1 MRRRAFIILVGGSA
15 MAWSLAGRAQQP
27 RHPTIGFLGAYTP
40 SVQSQWTAAFVQQL
54 RELGWREGHTVAIE
68 YRWAEGRTERADEI
82 ATELVRLKVDIIV
95 LSGNAFASAAKR
107 ATATIPIV
115 FALAGDPLGTGL
127 LESLARPGGN
137 ITGLS
142 LQTNDLSGKRIE
154 LLREIVPNLRRLA
167 ILGNAGNL
175 SAKIA
180 IEQTQAAARVLN
192 LDIITL
198 EILRAED
205 IAGAF
210 ERIKGNADA
219 LFVVTDPL
227 VTTNQNRIN
236 TLVLDARL
244 PTVHGFREH
253 VETGGLISYG
263 PSFTDLFRR
272 AAFYVDRILRG
283 TNPADLPV
291 EQPIKFELAI
301 NLTTAKALGLKIP
314 ESFLL
319 RADVVIE

>member
-205 IAGAF
+205 IAGA
-210 ERIKGNADA
+210 
-219 LFVVTDPL
+219 
-227 VTTNQNRIN
+227 
-236 TLVLDARL
+236 
-244 PTVHGFREH
+244 
-253 VETGGLISYG
+253 
-263 PSFTDLFRR
+263 
-272 AAFYVDRILRG
+272 LRG
-283 TNPADLPV
+283 S
-291 EQPIKFELAI
+291 
-301 NLTTAKALGLKIP
+301 KAMRTP
-314 ESFLL
+314 CLL
-319 RADVVIE
+319 LLIRS